1 MNVNSSRPGAL
12 QALSQRSKAICSHA
26 KIGWV
31 RHRRGGL
38 PGVFEARALQ
48 ERKAGQ

>member
-1 MNVNSSRPGAL
+1 MRKL
-12 QALSQRSKAICSHA
+12 
-26 KIGWV
+26 GWV
-31 RHRRGGL
+31 KHRRGGL